1 MAITHMDTA
10 FRLDGKTAI
19 VTGGNR
25 GIGFGISTAFAQ
37 AGANVA
43 ILCRNEETAI
53 AAVNELS
60 SKYSGKFKFY
70 KCDITDMALCKQA
83 VDAVVE
89 DFGGI
94 DILVN
99 NGGIAVGGATLDM
112 DEELEMYFRCIDVD
126 LNGTMR
132 MSYLVGKHM
141 AAAGKGGK
149 VINISSNSGAII
161 NKPQFFTPYHVAKA
175 GVNHMTRSLANEWS
189 QYGINVN
196 AIAPGYT
203 HSGLSDGMNDEIY
216 NFLASKIPL
225 GRFGDAI
232 EVGALAVYLASPASD
247 MVTGVVVTIDGGY
260 SIPV

>member
-43 ILCRNEETAI
+43 ILCRNEESAN
-53 AAVNELS
+53 AAVSELS

-70 KCDITDMALCKQA
+70 KCDITDLELCKKA
-83 VDAVVE
+83 IEGVVA

-99 NGGIAVGGATLDM
+99 NGGIAAGGPTLDM
-112 DEELEMYFRCIDVD
+112 DEDMESYFRCIDVD

-132 MSYLVGKHM
+132 MCYLVGKQM
-141 AAAGKGGK
+141 VAAGKGGK
-149 VINISSNSGAII
+149 IINISSNSGAII

-175 GVNHMTRSLANEWS
+175 GVNHMTRSLSNEWA

-203 HSGLSDGMNDEIY
+203 HSNLSTGMPEDFY
-216 NFLASKIPL
+216 NLLASKIPM
-225 GRFGDAI
+225 GRFGEAI

-247 MVTGVVVTIDGGY
+247 MVTGVIVTIDGGY